1 MFFFDYQYEYSGG
14 GIFFKFS
21 NQFFNNNLFF
31 YIITFISILI
41 ILPFLLSNRENLF
54 LFVLILINNP
64 QYTIY
69 HKYFDPFLLI
79 IFFSLFNFKISLL
92 GEKNKSFIL
101 IYTYFLMFLITSNL
115 KFIWTT

>member
-79 IFFSLFNFKISLL
+79 VFLTIFSFSLDLKKIFIT
-92 GEKNKSFIL
+92 KNYMFIF
-101 IYTYFLMFLITSNL
+101 IYFLAFLIISNL
-115 KFIWTT
+115 KFLYV